1 MRKVICAIVALATVL
16 AACSCG
22 AQVPGEVQAVLN
34 LTGSVDSLVEVGGTI
49 YFVESGPNSEPHDAT
64 ALRAFRP
71 GHAPTTLGMV
81 EIADAEVP
89 CTAPH
94 LSSFHTSDADH
105 FIATADCSG
114 RSFVVNVNVAG
125 VRPQARVVAP
135 VPSSDYYAVWP
146 ADADKGWITRSEGLC
161 QSIGSFSSAGIGG
174 IGPIQPEFPWKID
187 AELRSS
193 AIGTECDRSGE
204 AWAVGASADGRRL
217 YFMAAPNSAG
227 LAEPQRRNVE
237 WSLYVLDAETHAV
250 TTIADGF
257 TKVVDADLSPDGSRV
272 AVAATRTGTVGLWIV
287 DTQSN
292 AVRKVAPDHYLN
304 TRFTHNGRIVAS
316 YLDGSRSSIVV
327 ADGG

>member
-1 MRKVICAIVALATVL
+1 
-16 AACSCG
+16 
-22 AQVPGEVQAVLN
+22 
-34 LTGSVDSLVEVGGTI
+34 
-49 YFVESGPNSEPHDAT
+49 
-64 ALRAFRP
+64 
-71 GHAPTTLGMV
+71 
-81 EIADAEVP
+81 
-89 CTAPH
+89 
-94 LSSFHTSDADH
+94 
-105 FIATADCSG
+105 
-114 RSFVVNVNVAG
+114 
-125 VRPQARVVAP
+125 
-135 VPSSDYYAVWP
+135 
-146 ADADKGWITRSEGLC
+146 
-161 QSIGSFSSAGIGG
+161 
-174 IGPIQPEFPWKID
+174 
-187 AELRSS
+187 
-193 AIGTECDRSGE
+193 E

-292 AVRKVAPDHYLN
+292 GVRKVAPDHYLN